1 MALLE
6 LKRDP
11 SAREVRL
18 FGLAWLPLFC
28 AVLAGAIWYR
38 GASGLTAWL
47 SVAVGV
53 LSVAVALVRPRWT
66 RALFLVWMWAA
77 WPIGWLVS
85 HVMMAGI
92 YYLVLTPIALAMR
105 ALGRDPL
112 ERRFDA
118 KTDSYW
124 SERKPKTDPA
134 SYFRQF

>member
-18 FGLAWLPLFC
+18 FGLVWLPLFC
-28 AVLAGAIWYR
+28 AVLASAMWYR
-38 GASGLTAWL
+38 GASGLATGLCA
-47 SVAVGV
+47 AVGV
-53 LSVAVALVRPRWT
+53 LSVAVTLVRPRWT
-66 RALFLVWMWAA
+66 RALFLAWMWAA

-124 SERKPKTDPA
+124 IQRKREIDPA
-134 SYFRQF
+134 TYFRQF